1 MSSPFSGNDNSALG
15 AMSDPLNFVKNLWG
29 GMQVPGMVTPTISV
43 DELDKKIKDLKTVES
58 WLNVNMTMLRGTIQ
72 ALEVQ
77 RSTIATLKSMGETF
91 AQQMSKSAE
100 AAATATGETGAS
112 SATSANFGWPMPAAE
127 ASKKPL
133 PEPETVTAATAAQP
147 VSQAKPETKSAA
159 SADKTDAASASP
171 FANAANLWNLLQ
183 DQFKQAVSSA
193 MEGEQMILGASQPAE
208 SKTTAPRSAKSAV
221 DGANKAAPAVKS
233 TSKAKAKTTS
243 TASSAKAKPA
253 AKAPPAA
260 AKPGRKRAAP

>member
-29 GMQVPGMVTPTISV
+29 GMQVPGMVTPTVSV

-91 AQQMSKSAE
+91 AQQMSKATE
-100 AAATATGETGAS
+100 AAAATGETG
-112 SATSANFGWPMPAAE
+112 TANTNSGWPMPAAE
-127 ASKKPL
+127 ASKKPV
-133 PEPETVTAATAAQP
+133 PEPETVAAATAAQP
-147 VSQAKPETKSAA
+147 VSEAKPEAKSAA
-159 SADKTDAASASP
+159 STDKTEAASASP

-208 SKTTAPRSAKSAV
+208 AKTTARGSAKSAV
-221 DGANKAAPAVKS
+221 HALPAVNS
-233 TSKAKAKTTS
+233 AGKAKAKPRGATS
-243 TASSAKAKPA
+243 TAKVKSA
-253 AKAPPAA
+253 AKATPAA

>member
-29 GMQVPGMVTPTISV
+29 GMQVPGMVTPTVSV

-91 AQQMSKSAE
+91 AQQMSKATE
-100 AAATATGETGAS
+100 AAAATGETG
-112 SATSANFGWPMPAAE
+112 TANTNSGWPMPAAE
-127 ASKKPL
+127 ASKKPV
-133 PEPETVTAATAAQP
+133 PETVTAATAAQP
-147 VSQAKPETKSAA
+147 VSEAKPEAKSAA
-159 SADKTDAASASP
+159 STDKTDAASASP

-208 SKTTAPRSAKSAV
+208 AKTTARSSAKSAV
-221 DGANKAAPAVKS
+221 HAAEKAAPAVKS
-233 TSKAKAKTTS
+233 ASKAKARTTS
-243 TASSAKAKPA
+243 AASSAKAKPA
-253 AKAPPAA
+253 AKTSPAA